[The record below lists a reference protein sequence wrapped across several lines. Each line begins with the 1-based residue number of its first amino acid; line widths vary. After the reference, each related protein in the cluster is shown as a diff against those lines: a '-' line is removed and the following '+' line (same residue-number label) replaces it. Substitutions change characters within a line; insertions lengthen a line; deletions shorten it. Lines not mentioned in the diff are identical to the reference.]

1 MENCGLGYQNAV
13 LSAVLSTDSAAVTL
27 PVTNLTSPQGNP
39 AYAWRAE
46 ATTATL
52 TVALSQR
59 GGVRVVSVHRTNLT
73 AQASW
78 RIVVSSAGNVLHDAT
93 QPMAIV
99 AGQAV
104 CVLPAEL
111 QCDVVAITIAD
122 PGNPDGYLSIPLA
135 YVGPLWQPVR
145 NFSTDSSS
153 GFNLGVDEVTAL
165 SGAEFPQMRWIQR
178 KASIAHQS
186 YGVAETAT
194 LREIQRVAAVGENIL
209 FLPDPGAASQE
220 EAIFGRLSGGDIGNP
235 YGPAD
240 RRSWTFTQT
249 ERL

>member
-13 LSAVLSTDSAAVTL
+13 LSAVLSADSAAARL

-39 AYAWRAE
+39 AYAWRSE

-52 TVALSQR
+52 SVALSQR
-59 GGVRVVSVHRTNLT
+59 GGVRVISVHRTNLT

-78 RIVVSSAGNVLHDAT
+78 RIVVSSAGTVLHDTT
-93 QPMAIV
+93 QPMTVV

-104 CVLPAEL
+104 CVLPADL
-111 QCDVVAITIAD
+111 SCDGVAITIAD
-122 PGNPDGYLSIPLA
+122 PGNPDGYLSVPLA

-186 YGVAETAT
+186 YGAAEAAI

-209 FLPDPGAASQE
+209 FLPDPEAASQE
-220 EAIFGRLSGGDIGNP
+220 EALFGRLSGGDIGNP

>member
-1 MENCGLGYQNAV
+1 MRLHGKLWTW
-13 LSAVLSTDSAAVTL
+13 LSERRALRRPVGRQRRSRAACHKPDL
-27 PVTNLTSPQGNP
+27 PQGNP
-39 AYAWRAE
+39 AYAWRADV
-46 ATTATL
+46 TTATL

-59 GGVRVVSVHRTNLT
+59 GGVRVISVHRTNLT

-78 RIVVSSAGNVLHDAT
+78 RIVVSNAGNVLHDTT
-93 QPMAIV
+93 QPMTTV

-104 CVLPAEL
+104 FVLPAEL

-122 PGNPDGYLSIPLA
+122 PDNPDGYLSISLA

-186 YGVAETAT
+186 YGAAETAT
-194 LREIQRVAAVGENIL
+194 LREIQRIAAAGRIFFSSRIQEPRRRRKRSSVA
-209 FLPDPGAASQE
+209 
-220 EAIFGRLSGGDIGNP
+220 
-235 YGPAD
+235 
-240 RRSWTFTQT
+240 
-249 ERL
+249 